1 LLDSL
6 LQEIITTM
14 RLALVLAACSC
25 FATIAADAAVTY
37 NSTGKARQKRTPTI
51 ALGTIIGAMVTA
63 KSAEGVAGRSGQKGG
78 CGWAGTSPFCDGSCQ
93 AHSGLE
99 EISRQSKLSAVE
111 RDQLARDSAFRVWAG
126 GLLSKFA
133 IVPALLW
140 DNPVTDHVV
149 RSKRNGALDFGKSCL
164 FGTKALC
171 CRGDNPDDTWRGVWQ
186 TSWGE
191 TQRCRV
197 TYHPEYTVRSGRCKG
212 VFECA
217 DSKGV
222 QSVFV
227 IGHGGNCHKLSNLDG
242 DLEGEAFS
250 GRIIWTGPSQTGEDK
265 QLSRWYYV

>member
-51 ALGTIIGAMVTA
+51 ALGTIIGAVVTA
-63 KSAEGVAGRSGQKGG
+63 TSAEGVAGRSGQKGG

-99 EISRQSKLSAVE
+99 EISRQSALSAVE
-111 RDQLARDSAFRVWAG
+111 GIQLAAYSAFRA
-126 GLLSKFA
+126 LTPTPYNNFQ
-133 IVPALLW
+133 IIPALLW
-140 DNPVTDHVV
+140 GDPVTEHLV

-171 CRGDNPDDTWRGVWQ
+171 CRGDNPEGTWKGVWQ

-212 VFECA
+212 TFECA
-217 DSKGV
+217 DSKGA

-242 DLEGEAFS
+242 GLEGEAFS
-250 GRIIWTGPSQTGEDK
+250 GRIIWTGLSQTGEDK